1 MKWQGLTE
9 KQAKAELL
17 QEAESGITFPGDER
31 EDPQLELDSTGD
43 DVEEIAGKAL
53 NGAQTQSLIAII
65 QQFAAGTLTI
75 GQAVNVLSTA
85 IGVSKEKAKAILEG
99 TS

>member
-1 MKWQGLTE
+1 M
-9 KQAKAELL
+9 
-17 QEAESGITFPGDER
+17 QEVGSGISFPGDEQ
-31 EDPQLELDSTGD
+31 ENPQLGLDSTGD
-43 DVEEIAGKAL
+43 EDEEIAGKAL

-65 QQFAAGTLTI
+65 QQYAAGTLTI